1 MYFTDILDLSAYNEE
16 DVNAFNLYTRIALA
30 MTIF

>member
-1 MYFTDILDLSAYNEE
+1 MYFTGILDLSAYNEE
-16 DVNAFNLYTRIALA
+16 DVNAFRLITRIALA